1 LIYHLY
7 LSNLHHHARITPSST
22 SIMGFRLLQSIG
34 RSFQNVR
41 LFIST
46 KLFKKTKE
54 GPAPGQKHDSMFS
67 APFFQF
73 LQASN
78 DDSTTTTTTTTTSNP
93 AIYTIRAGK
102 IIITSTHAPM
112 ASPHLQH
119 LPLSI
124 LTRILRPLL
133 TSPIPLILHP
143 DAHTPSTYRTH
154 LHPSIL
160 LTARLFHHLGTPL
173 LYGANTL
180 TTSTPYT
187 SRSFDTHLLA
197 LRGPYRQLIKSIKLE
212 IAWADEL
219 WAKFPL
225 IARVVGEIVGLKR
238 LEIVITKKG
247 GGREGVRGEMMR
259 RVEERCFEELV
270 KGDLKALEEL
280 RLVGFGE
287 GGFAGGLERW
297 VKGGRR

>member
-1 LIYHLY
+1 
-7 LSNLHHHARITPSST
+7 
-22 SIMGFRLLQSIG
+22 MGFRLLQSIG
-34 RSFQNVR
+34 RSFQNIK

-46 KLFKKTKE
+46 KLFTKTKE
-54 GPAPGQKHDSMFS
+54 GPAPSQKHDSMFS
-67 APFFQF
+67 SPFFQF

-78 DDSTTTTTTTTTSNP
+78 DDSTTTTTTTDHP
-93 AIYTIRAGK
+93 AIYTIDAGK
-102 IIITSTHAPM
+102 ITITHAPM
-112 ASPHLQH
+112 PAPRLHH

-133 TSPIPLILHP
+133 VSPTPLILHP
-143 DAHTPSTYRTH
+143 DTHTPPTYRTN

-225 IARVVGEIVGLKR
+225 IARVVGEIAGLKK
-238 LEIVITKKG
+238 LEIVITEKA

-259 RVEERCFEELV
+259 RVEERCLEELV
-270 KGDLKALEEL
+270 RGDLRALEEL

-297 VKGGRR
+297 VRGGRR